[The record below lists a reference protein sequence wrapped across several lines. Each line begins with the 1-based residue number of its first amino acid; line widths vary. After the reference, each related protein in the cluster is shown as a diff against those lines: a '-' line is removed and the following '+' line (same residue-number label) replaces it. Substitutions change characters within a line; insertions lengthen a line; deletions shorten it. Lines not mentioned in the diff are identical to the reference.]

1 MICVSISDKSKE
13 NCLQILDTVELAEI
27 RLDLTKSSSEDI
39 VEIFKHPVSK
49 IATCRFE
56 NTGLEVQ
63 KQKLFLAIESGAKF
77 VDVEIETPKE
87 QREEIIDHA
96 RKYSCK
102 VIISY
107 HNYKETPG
115 LKELFQIADECYKS
129 GADIAKVA
137 SMVNSTA
144 DNARLMALYSIDKPL
159 VSIGMGE
166 LGKVSRL
173 VSVLLGAEFT
183 FAAPDTGKPTAPGQ
197 IGFSGMQSLLE
208 QIRKVI

>member
-1 MICVSISDKSKE
+1 MICVSISDKNKE
-13 NCLQILDTVELAEI
+13 NCLQILDSVELAEI
-27 RLDLTKSSSEDI
+27 RLDLTESSMEDI
-39 VEIFKHPVSK
+39 ADIFKHPVSK

-56 NTGLEVQ
+56 NTSLVAQ

-77 VDVEIETPKE
+77 VDIEIETPE
-87 QREEIIDHA
+87 DQRKEIIDQA

-115 LKELFQIADECYKS
+115 LKELFRITDECYKS

-137 SMVNSTA
+137 TMVNSTV
-144 DNARLMALYSIDKPL
+144 DNSRLMALYSIGKPL
-159 VSIGMGE
+159 VAIGMGE
-166 LGKVSRL
+166 LGKVSRIAAIM
-173 VSVLLGAEFT
+173 LGAEFT

-197 IGFSGMQSLLE
+197 IGFSSMQSLLR
-208 QIRKVI
+208 QIRKEI